1 MLQPPREG
9 NLRVFFLASGLFPA
23 SFFPGKRLKR
33 PMPVCPRFQVRQS
46 FTVVAM
52 FRIIKI
58 VLQGYAG
65 HSGAQTAVRI
75 TFTQRASSHLARSPE
90 HLSLRCQATGAVR
103 FVFPR
108 ASSAIGAAHT
118 NESLIQS
125 PSPLNLPSM
134 PLEGLSTSRP
144 TFKIIRVGECFFK
157 LRNSSCGIN
166 SC

>member
-1 MLQPPREG
+1 M
-9 NLRVFFLASGLFPA
+9 ASGLFPA

-65 HSGAQTAVRI
+65 HFGAQTAVRI
-75 TFTQRASSHLARSPE
+75 PFTQRASSHLARSPE

-125 PSPLNLPSM
+125 PSPLNLPSI

-144 TFKIIRVGECFFK
+144 TFKIIRVGEWFFQIEEF
-157 LRNSSCGIN
+157 LSVIN